1 MLEGEGLSQ
10 VSVSQAL
17 KIQEALKK
25 PSDATSLLC
34 TTTQGGGL
42 TQGLAPGS
50 TQALCIPPSGWPTRT
65 SLISLI
71 LQPPFP
77 MREPHW
83 LAGTTSRRVTGGRL
97 AAVLL
102 VMELLM
108 SCEEDELLRGVSPAR
123 CPRRNGTQ
131 GGDAPGRGTGR
142 MTLAQAGW
150 AKVTPGFSRSYFP
163 QLC

>member
-1 MLEGEGLSQ
+1 M
-10 VSVSQAL
+10 
-17 KIQEALKK
+17 
-25 PSDATSLLC
+25 SLLC

-50 TQALCIPPSGWPTRT
+50 TQALCIPPSGWPTHT

-108 SCEEDELLRGVSPAR
+108 SCEEDELLRGVSPAW

-150 AKVTPGFSRSYFP
+150 AKVTPGLSRSYFP

>member
-1 MLEGEGLSQ
+1 MMPHLYYA
-10 VSVSQAL
+10 V
-17 KIQEALKK
+17 
-25 PSDATSLLC
+25 
-34 TTTQGGGL
+34 
-42 TQGLAPGS
+42 
-50 TQALCIPPSGWPTRT
+50 PPEVGADVRICPWGHPDPVHPLPGWPTRT
-65 SLISLI
+65 SRISLI

-108 SCEEDELLRGVSPAR
+108 SCEEEELLRGVSLAR
-123 CPRRNGTQ
+123 RPRRNGTR

-142 MTLAQAGW
+142 MTLARAGQ
-150 AKVTPGFSRSYFP
+150 AKVTPGLSRSYFP
-163 QLC
+163 GLR